1 MKLIFEWDE
10 KKADVNKRKH
20 GVSFDEAQSIFMD
33 ALSIMMPD
41 VNHSDDEE
49 RWLII
54 GMSNKNRVLIVSYT
68 ERGERIRIISADKA
82 TRNERKQYEEDYL

>member
-1 MKLIFEWDE
+1 
-10 KKADVNKRKH
+10 
-20 GVSFDEAQSIFMD
+20 MD
-33 ALSIMMPD
+33 TLSIIMPD

-54 GMSNKNRVLIVSYT
+54 GMSNKNRVLVVSYT
-68 ERGERIRIISADKA
+68 ERGERIRLISADKA